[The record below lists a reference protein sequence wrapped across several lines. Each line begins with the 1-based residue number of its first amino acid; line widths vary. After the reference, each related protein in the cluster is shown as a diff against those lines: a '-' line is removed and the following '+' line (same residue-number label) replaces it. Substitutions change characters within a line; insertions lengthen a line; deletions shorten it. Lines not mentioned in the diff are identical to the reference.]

1 MLDNKKIQLISKLKQ
16 QPRVG
21 TGPTAILT
29 ELSNVLAKVFKA
41 YEEGAGAVIQKN
53 VFAYL
58 ATEVQDLTNSLTV
71 LEQRN
76 TSLQDGFNRNI
87 KGAAQLGEAIDGLS
101 QKQKVNSDKA
111 KEYAVDLRGVFAG
124 QTKFYT
130 ENTKFGAQVIKQSDQ
145 IRNQLNVSAETYQK
159 YVKFQGAATE
169 RVEKF
174 DAAGNKVFGTM
185 GRGGDAL
192 AHNFASINDQIGSVA
207 LGVSGF
213 YDGALTDLVEG
224 FGSLDA
230 ATIATF
236 GQMPKNLGLA
246 VLKTKTLGIELNKV
260 TGIGE
265 GFLDVENAIASE
277 LEFQIL
283 SGEELLTQDGKSLTN
298 EYAKAALAQ
307 DANKQAD
314 LFVGFIEKYGEA
326 IRTNPL
332 LQKQAADMFGL
343 GKDDLLGAITTY
355 NTVGA
360 QGLEIFNKQL
370 DTIPYVVDAFT
381 KAADA
386 EDKRT
391 TAQIQADNTN
401 IKYTEGLDNT
411 TQKIETQSNQ
421 LIKFGNTIDK
431 DAAAISNEA
440 SNNALVKT
448 AYAAGSTAGTVND
461 AYTTVTSGKSNEM
474 PTGKRK
480 DDLFIPA
487 GGSGTVISGPY
498 GSFSMN
504 PGDDILAAPNI
515 RQATAGGGG
524 DTSAIIAALQG
535 MSFHVTNVFDG
546 DKIQSNLS
554 IRQGQ
559 TLNNINQ
566 V

>member
-16 QPRVG
+16 QPRLG

-130 ENTKFGAQVIKQSDQ
+130 ENTKFGAQIIKQSDQ
-145 IRNQLNVSAETYQK
+145 IRNQLNVSSEAYQK

-185 GRGGDAL
+185 QRGGDAL

-224 FGSLDA
+224 FGNLDA

-265 GFLDVENAIASE
+265 GFLDIENAIASE

-298 EYAKAALAQ
+298 EFAKAALAQ

-314 LFVGFIEKYGEA
+314 LFVGFVEKYGEA

-343 GKDDLLGAITTY
+343 AKDDLLGAITTY

-401 IKYTEGLDNT
+401 VKYTEGLDNT

-474 PTGKRK
+474 PSGKRK
-480 DDLFIPA
+480 EDLFIPA

-498 GSFSMN
+498 GSFSMH

-515 RQATAGGGG
+515 RQATTGGGS